1 MEFFLSLYIL
11 LNTILTLCFYLK
23 IYFIIINPWKGV
35 YMAKEKEKNKD
46 KSAFYYLK
54 ETYKYGKEKRIYL
67 LCFC

>member
-11 LNTILTLCFYLK
+11 LNVIIVLYFYLK

-46 KSAFYYLK
+46 KRTSRK
-54 ETYKYGKEKRIYL
+54 KV
-67 LCFC
+67 